1 MHDARAHVFENL
13 FAAAKRFFGAANHE
27 GKGGGARSAD
37 TSGNWRVERETA
49 LLACNLMRTPCAPYV
64 DCGRIDDERALGE
77 SRQDFGPDVD
87 HVLAGWQHRYKGARA
102 LDCLGSAFRKR
113 YACFRG
119 GHLRLLT
126 EIETRNLKAS
136 LDEIGGH
143 RPAHIAEP
151 DESDSLVV
159 HFIILSLRKPVCQP
173 LAREGRQLHA
183 P

>member
-1 MHDARAHVFENL
+1 MTSVHLAR
-13 FAAAKRFFGAANHE
+13 
-27 GKGGGARSAD
+27 
-37 TSGNWRVERETA
+37 
-49 LLACNLMRTPCAPYV
+49 C
-64 DCGRIDDERALGE
+64 
-77 SRQDFGPDVD
+77 RQDFGPDVD

-102 LDCLGSAFRKR
+102 LDCFGSAFRKR

-126 EIETRNLKAS
+126 EIETRNLKAG

-159 HFIILSLRKPVCQP
+159 HHSLAQKTGLPAFGERRAAIACSLILFRSASDK
-173 LAREGRQLHA
+173 
-183 P
+183 